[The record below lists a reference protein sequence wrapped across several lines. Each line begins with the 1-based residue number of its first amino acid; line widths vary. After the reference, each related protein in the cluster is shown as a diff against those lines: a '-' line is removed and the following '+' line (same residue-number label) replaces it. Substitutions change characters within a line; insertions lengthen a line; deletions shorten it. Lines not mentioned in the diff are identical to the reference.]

1 MRIIRLTEQTQL
13 LGPHAATIGFFDGVH
28 QGHRFVVQ
36 QLRHE
41 AARRGMTPMVVTFD
55 RHPRQ
60 LVQPG
65 WQPQLLS
72 TLAEKEELLRQTG
85 LDLLVVLPFTWQMA
99 TLSAHDFM
107 QHVLKDQLGVSL
119 LLTGYDNHFGHREA
133 GSSEGFLDYVAYGR
147 EMGIEVE
154 ALSYCSPSPLR
165 PSEVNG
171 APGNSLPSQGEAL
184 SSSFVR
190 HLIAEGRVAE
200 AELCLGRSYSLSG
213 TVVHGHQVGRTI
225 GFPTANIELSGEAAL
240 RLVPANGVYAVRASV
255 GSSPLLLP
263 AVTNIGLRPTFDGHH
278 RTIETHI
285 LDFAEDVYGLQLTIH
300 FIARL
305 RDEQPF
311 SNADTLARQMALDV
325 AQAREVLGGQSFT

>member
-1 MRIIRLTEQTQL
+1 MRTIRLTEHTFLQ
-13 LGPHAATIGFFDGVH
+13 GSYAATIGFFDGVH
-28 QGHRFVVQ
+28 LGHRFVVQ

-55 RHPRQ
+55 QHPRQ
-60 LVQPG
+60 LVQRG

-85 LDLLVVLPFTWQMA
+85 LDLLVVLPFTWEMA
-99 TLSAHDFM
+99 ALSARDFM
-107 QHVLKDQLGVSL
+107 QRVLKAQLGVSL

-133 GSSEGFLDYVAYGR
+133 GTSEGFHDYVAYGR
-147 EMGIEVE
+147 ELGIEVE
-154 ALSYCSPSPLR
+154 ALSYCSPSPLG
-165 PSEVNG
+165 SLGMKG
-171 APGNSLPSQGEAL
+171 APGSSLPGKGEAL
-184 SSSFVR
+184 SSSFIR

-225 GFPTANIELSGEAAL
+225 GFPTANIELSGEAAH
-240 RLVPANGVYAVRASV
+240 RLVPANGVYAVRVAV

-263 AVTNIGLRPTFDGHH
+263 AITNIGMRPTFDGHH

-285 LDFAEDVYGLQLTIH
+285 LDFADDVYGLQLTIH

-311 SNADTLARQMALDV
+311 SSPEQLAKQMACDADRARQL
-325 AQAREVLGGQSFT
+325 LTLNP